1 MIKLNCGAKMDCNSL
16 ADAGFDVIRL
26 LPQLL
31 WWEKFKDS
39 LGTKDY
45 IITEEPSYGETNIHQ
60 SENGKCPY

>member
-1 MIKLNCGAKMDCNSL
+1 MIKLNCGGKMDCNSL

-31 WWEKFKDS
+31 RWEKFIDS

-45 IITEEPSYGETNIHQ
+45 IMTEEPSQ
-60 SENGKCPY
+60 